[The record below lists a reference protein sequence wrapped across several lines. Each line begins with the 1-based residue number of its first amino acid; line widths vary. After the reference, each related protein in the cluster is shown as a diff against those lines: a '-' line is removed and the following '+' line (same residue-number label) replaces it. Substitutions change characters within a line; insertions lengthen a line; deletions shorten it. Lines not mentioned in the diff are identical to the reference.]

1 MIETRRLIIRPLS
14 YNELMK
20 HISSPQAF
28 ADELGLKPSSSLID
42 EQTQEAILTD
52 LLPNLSDATK
62 NPLFYTMWIIIEKEE
77 NAIIG
82 GICFHGEPDIN
93 GEVEIGYGTDDEYRN
108 RGYMTETIAGMILW
122 ARENEKIRIINA
134 ETDKDNHSSI
144 RVLEKNGFK
153 MTWQADSTV
162 IMRLELICQAGGLF
176 YDF

>member
-1 MIETRRLIIRPLS
+1 MIETKRLIIKPLS
-14 YNELMK
+14 YDELVK
-20 HISSPQAF
+20 HIRSPR
-28 ADELGLKPSSSLID
+28 ELSNEMSLKPSSSLMD

-62 NPLFYTMWIIIEKEE
+62 NPLFYTMWIIIEREE

-82 GICFHGEPDIN
+82 GVCFHGEQDIN

-122 ARENEKIRIINA
+122 ARDGDILKTIVA
-134 ETDKDNHSSI
+134 QTDHNNLSSI

-153 MTWQADSTV
+153 MTTQSDSTV
-162 IMRLELICQAGGLF
+162 IMKLEL
-176 YDF
+176 